1 MKRVHLNT
9 PGKMLQWRNSNLVR
23 TPVFFDIVIDKD
35 VDALI
40 SYAELMGVRDFWVE
54 EIEDSVV
61 DPETKKKRK
70 GPGLKNVRIGGAGG
84 MKLKVSV

>member
-1 MKRVHLNT
+1 
-9 PGKMLQWRNSNLVR
+9 MLQWRDSNLVR

-40 SYAELMGVRDFWVE
+40 SYAELKGVRDVWVE
-54 EIEDSVV
+54 EIEDSVA